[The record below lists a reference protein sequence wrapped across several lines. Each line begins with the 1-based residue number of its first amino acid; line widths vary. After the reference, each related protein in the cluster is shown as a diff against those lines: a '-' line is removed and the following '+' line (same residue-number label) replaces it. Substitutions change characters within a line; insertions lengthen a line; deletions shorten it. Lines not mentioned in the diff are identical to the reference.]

1 MKSTGWR
8 EAPLF
13 VLEGLDTLGREV
25 LNRLHRVTAYQPL
38 FDTVAEERAEVWRC
52 WLGRSACLSALPVVG
67 EGQPWPERDGVR
79 DLLIV
84 VGEGPLPERVMG
96 LANHVILVL
105 PDQSGGEADNLHAFL
120 AQWFDGLTSP
130 GLIQLDWKDVRGM
143 LEPGLPGYAACAKV
157 AGCELAG
164 EAGKQV
170 HDRLKPFVAR
180 ACGPGGFLVTIA
192 AGEDFGL
199 DTFSTVGEAINPL
212 IGEMDDFIMVTVLKE
227 QVELEVWGMVNVRC
241 LSQEESRDE
250 FALSSDL

>member
-1 MKSTGWR
+1 MKSIRWR

-13 VLEGLDTLGREV
+13 VLEGLDALGRKV
-25 LNRLHRVTAYQPL
+25 VNRLNRETAYQPL

-52 WLGRSACLSALPVVG
+52 WLGRSACLFALPVKG

-84 VGEGPLPERVMG
+84 VGEGPLPEKVMG

-105 PDQSGGEADNLHAFL
+105 PDPLGREEDSLHDFL
-120 AQWFDGLTSP
+120 AQWFDGLTKP
-130 GLIQLDWKDVRGM
+130 GLIHLDWKDVRGM
-143 LEPGLPGYAACAKV
+143 LEPGVPGYAACAKV

-170 HDRLKPFVAR
+170 HDRLKPFVAASNR
-180 ACGPGGFLVTIA
+180 PIGFLVTIA

-199 DTFSTVGEAINPL
+199 DTFSAVGEAINL
-212 IGEMDDFIMVTVLKE
+212 LLGENDDFIMATILKGGQVT
-227 QVELEVWGMVNVRC
+227 LEVWGMIVAP
-241 LSQEESRDE
+241 LSPFEK
-250 FALSSDL
+250 